1 MDKKGSKRN
10 LFMLYGPLSKKGY
23 DWWWHNFTAENEKTG
38 EKKHFILNTFYV
50 THIMQKKNQ
59 LLYGIIKTCKIRE

>member
-23 DWWWHNFTAENEKTG
+23 DWWWYNFTTENEKTG
-38 EKKHFILNTFYV
+38 EKKHFI
-50 THIMQKKNQ
+50 
-59 LLYGIIKTCKIRE
+59 